1 LKIQERRHFFAP
13 VSRQRLRVS
22 KHVNRV
28 ERDNAQDSQRRL
40 WRWGKE
46 ERQIAK
52 QAGDR
57 HKAGSKWSRA
67 TAGVA
72 MFGPGQT

>member
-1 LKIQERRHFFAP
+1 
-13 VSRQRLRVS
+13 VS

-57 HKAGSKWSRA
+57 HEAGSKWSRA
-67 TAGVA
+67 TARVA
-72 MFGPGQT
+72 LLGPGQT